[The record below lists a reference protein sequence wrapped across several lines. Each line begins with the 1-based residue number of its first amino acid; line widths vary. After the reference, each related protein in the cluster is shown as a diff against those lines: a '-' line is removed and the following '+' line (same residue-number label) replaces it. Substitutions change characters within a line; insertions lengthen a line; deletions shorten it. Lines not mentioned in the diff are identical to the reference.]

1 MKWTV
6 TFLNEVV
13 RAEFLALPSSLMAAT
28 VRIVDLIEA
37 NGLEKTGMP
46 YVRHLQGKLW
56 EMRAKGKDGIARSM
70 YVVARGKR
78 IVILRCFVKKT
89 EKTPNKEL
97 KIALQRAKEVV

>member
-1 MKWTV
+1 
-6 TFLNEVV
+6 
-13 RAEFLALPSSLMAAT
+13 MAAT

-70 YVVARGKR
+70 YVVACGRR

-89 EKTPNKEL
+89 EKTPKNEL